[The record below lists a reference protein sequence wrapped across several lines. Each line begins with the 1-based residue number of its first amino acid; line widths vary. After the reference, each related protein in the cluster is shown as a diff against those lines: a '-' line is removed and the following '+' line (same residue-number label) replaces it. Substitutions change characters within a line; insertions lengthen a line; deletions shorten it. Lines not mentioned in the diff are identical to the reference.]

1 MSLIRTIFL
10 NCVSLFF
17 ATDVFS
23 DPVLLCNELG
33 AEGPGAQS
41 GALSVQ
47 NSGRATMSVK
57 EAVQIA
63 RSNNFMGLM
72 CSWRLLKFA
81 PALIEAVKTAG
92 LVLIADLTGSSD
104 DMPIE
109 ESGFPRS
116 HGVKGLEGVDGMV
129 RGNAVLRFNDSVD
142 M

>member
-1 MSLIRTIFL
+1 
-10 NCVSLFF
+10 
-17 ATDVFS
+17 
-23 DPVLLCNELG
+23 
-33 AEGPGAQS
+33 
-41 GALSVQ
+41 
-47 NSGRATMSVK
+47 MSVK

-92 LVLIADLTGSSD
+92 LVLIADLSGSND
-104 DMPIE
+104 DVPME
-109 ESGFPRS
+109 DSGFPRS
-116 HGVKGLEGVDGMV
+116 YGVQGLESVDGMV